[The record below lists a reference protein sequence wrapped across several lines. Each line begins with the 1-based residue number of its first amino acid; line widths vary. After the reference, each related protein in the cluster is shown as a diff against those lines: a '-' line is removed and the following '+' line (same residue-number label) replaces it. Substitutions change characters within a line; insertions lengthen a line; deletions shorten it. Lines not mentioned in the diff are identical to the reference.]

1 MDAYLKKI
9 VDDNDKI
16 FENIKNISKI
26 NVGFTNSVYSADD
39 KYIIK
44 ICNNKENEAN
54 FENEIEFYKSNTGNK
69 YIPKMYSFYISTSN
83 DDFSYEIIEKINGK
97 SLYFIWHE
105 LDENKRKKVV
115 KEIVNMMKSFHSI
128 KGNPYDWELYINKK
142 LERDFKKCFD
152 LKLFSESE
160 KDLAKQILKSINGYL
175 KSTDFRLVHSDIH
188 FDNIIYCNDGHIKI
202 IDFETSLYAPID
214 YELDIFLRMC
224 NNPLKYAS
232 EEAEN
237 FVKEEDYQ
245 NIEKYFKEFYPEIYE
260 IDNFKIRHEIYNL
273 EANLRLL
280 PRFPENNELKNIVVK
295 ILISLK
301 KIGVSN
307 ENIRNMILQ
316 LIQSSNNGKT
326 RKELNEYIYPKIS
339 GDLLDKSSKVK
350 TALTYLRRKN
360 LIKNIGTDV
369 KSIWV
374 AK

>member
-1 MDAYLKKI
+1 MDTYLKKI

-16 FENIKNISKI
+16 FKDIKNISKI

-54 FENEIEFYKSNTGNK
+54 FENEIGFYKSNTGNK

-97 SLYFIWHE
+97 SLYFVWHE
-105 LDENKRKKVV
+105 LDENKRKEIV

-128 KGNPYDWELYINKK
+128 KGKSYDWALYIKEK
-142 LERDFKKCFD
+142 LERNFKKCFD
-152 LKLFSESE
+152 LKLFSQTE
-160 KDLAKQILKSINGYL
+160 KDLAKQLLKNISDYL
-175 KSTDFRLVHSDIH
+175 ESSDFRLVHSDIH
-188 FDNIIYCNDGHIKI
+188 FDNIIYCNDGQIKI

-237 FVKEEDYQ
+237 LVKIEDYQ
-245 NIEKYFKEFYPEIYE
+245 NIEKYFKEFYPEIYNV
-260 IDNFKIRHEIYNL
+260 DNFEIRHEIYNL

-280 PRFPENNELKNIVVK
+280 PRFPENND
-295 ILISLK
+295 LK
-301 KIGVSN
+301 KIVV
-307 ENIRNMILQ
+307 EIMIL
-316 LIQSSNNGKT
+316 LKKMFN
-326 RKELNEYIYPKIS
+326 
-339 GDLLDKSSKVK
+339 
-350 TALTYLRRKN
+350 
-360 LIKNIGTDV
+360 
-369 KSIWV
+369 
-374 AK
+374 